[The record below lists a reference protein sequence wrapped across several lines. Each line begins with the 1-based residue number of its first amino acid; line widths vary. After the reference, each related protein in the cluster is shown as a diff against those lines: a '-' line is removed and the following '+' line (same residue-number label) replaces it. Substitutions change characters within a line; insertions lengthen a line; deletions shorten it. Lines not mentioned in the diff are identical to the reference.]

1 MSQYEAIKSE
11 CEHQAEVHS
20 GRAKYFAAG
29 NVTAVLFTA
38 GFAALAAVTSQ
49 TSVPTWVTTASAA
62 LSASIGIITASYSF
76 QNKSKLHTEL
86 AADWKRLGSRY
97 SQVAELGAANQQ
109 GAWLDAL
116 DKMLSSLRKD
126 EPVADEEA
134 WTAARVPASTPV

>member
-76 QNKSKLHTEL
+76 QNKSWRQTGSV
-86 AADWKRLGSRY
+86 LGR
-97 SQVAELGAANQQ
+97 ATAR
-109 GAWLDAL
+109 WLNWGRPTNKA
-116 DKMLSSLRKD
+116 RG
-126 EPVADEEA
+126 
-134 WTAARVPASTPV
+134 WTPWTRC